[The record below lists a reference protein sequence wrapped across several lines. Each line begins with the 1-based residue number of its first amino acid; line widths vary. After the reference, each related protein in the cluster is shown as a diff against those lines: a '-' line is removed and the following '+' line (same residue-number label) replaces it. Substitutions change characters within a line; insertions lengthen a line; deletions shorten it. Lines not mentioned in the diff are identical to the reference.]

1 MNDRAGSDT
10 ASPEPSQPARAPTE
24 ANSARRASLI
34 ESSSRS
40 LAMAGRA
47 LDPNASGGP
56 DLALAHL
63 LLGYALLA
71 AARANDRDEGILSA
85 RDAVVAVERSG
96 ELGRAAGS
104 AARGRA
110 VLACL
115 ETGQE
120 AGLARDDLVQA
131 ELLVGSLL
139 HALRAE
145 SVNGRA
151 ARWRRAGFALLVAG
165 IVAVIMVPTLMRGGP
180 WEKYRWMA
188 SSAVDGFST
197 TGTLGQHGPF
207 QLVFHTNQ
215 EAGPWILIDLL
226 KLRTIHS
233 LSIRNREDCC
243 DERCIPLVVE
253 VAGDD
258 QHFVEVARRKD
269 AFDVWKV
276 EFPARQVRY
285 VRLRVEATTIFHLR
299 EIVIL

>member
-1 MNDRAGSDT
+1 VNDRTGSGT
-10 ASPEPSQPARAPTE
+10 ASPEPSQPAQAPTE
-24 ANSARRASLI
+24 ATSARRASLI
-34 ESSSRS
+34 ESGSRS

-47 LDPNASGGP
+47 LDPNGSGGP
-56 DLALAHL
+56 DLALARL

-104 AARGRA
+104 VARGRA

-115 ETGQE
+115 EMGQE
-120 AGLARDDLVQA
+120 TGLARDDLVQA
-131 ELLVGSLL
+131 ELLVGRLID
-139 HALRAE
+139 ALQAR
-145 SVNGRA
+145 STNGRA
-151 ARWRRAGFALLVAG
+151 VRWRRVGFALLVAG

-188 SSAVDGFST
+188 SSATDGFST
-197 TGTLGQHGPF
+197 TGTLGQHGQF

-269 AFDVWKV
+269 TFDVWKV
-276 EFPARQVRY
+276 VFPARQVRY

-299 EIVIL
+299 EIVIR